1 VEPRFWQDD
10 PVGEP
15 ELTRLFDE
23 ALDLPEGVELIVDR
37 APWDLRFGGWLA
49 LSAALLVLGGAVG
62 LGLGIP
68 EVLDDPD
75 PLGRVVYPAI
85 VVALAAWGIGLL
97 RGARLRFL
105 EARNVEAG
113 RRRYGAFLLPDEL
126 VLRLSNRW
134 TTYSYVA
141 RIPWSLV
148 EPPRIRVRWAASL
161 GGTIPELFLRY
172 RPTPGAPVREVA
184 LGYFEGARRFVT
196 AVSARITE
204 AGPRS

>member
-10 PVGEP
+10 PDGEP
-15 ELTRLFDE
+15 GLARLFD
-23 ALDLPEGVELIVDR
+23 ASTDLPDGVDLIVDR
-37 APWDLRFGGWLA
+37 GPADLRFSGRLVGG
-49 LSAALLVLGGAVG
+49 AALLVGGGA
-62 LGLGIP
+62 LGLGIGIP
-68 EVLDDPD
+68 DVLRDPD
-75 PLGRVVYPAI
+75 PLGRVIYPLI
-85 VVALAAWGIGLL
+85 VFGLAGWCASLL
-97 RGARLRFL
+97 RGARRRLR
-105 EARNVEAG
+105 EATNVERG
-113 RRRYGAFLLPDEL
+113 RRRYGAFLLDDAL

-204 AGPRS
+204 VGPRS